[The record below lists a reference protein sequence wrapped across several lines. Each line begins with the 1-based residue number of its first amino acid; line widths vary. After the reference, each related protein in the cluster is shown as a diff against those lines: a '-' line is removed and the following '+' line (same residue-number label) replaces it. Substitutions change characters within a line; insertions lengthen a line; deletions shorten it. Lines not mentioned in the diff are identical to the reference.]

1 MNIITSIP
9 VVSKL
14 DNLSLAIEGLKEIGK
29 IIFTL
34 AKIIGVIRP
43 EIDIQEMGD
52 KALQAEA
59 DGITPEKYDTY
70 SDYIAALDSYV
81 VDPER
86 SQKISEELKE
96 IKGVEIA
103 VCLMVE
109 KLADTPIVSF
119 IESIFDNPDYFKDGK
134 IEAFGEMINE
144 DKNFIAD
151 FVGYVSGAEKNTEKI
166 KSICETLVSVE
177 KKVYPEI
184 SDKDAF
190 KQIMQL
196 RR

>member
-1 MNIITSIP
+1 MNITTSIP
-9 VVSKL
+9 VISKI
-14 DNLSLAIEGLKEIGK
+14 DTLSLAIEGLKEIGK
-29 IIFTL
+29 IIFAM

-43 EIDIQEMGD
+43 EMDIQEMGD

-70 SDYIAALDSYV
+70 SDYVAALDSYV

-86 SQKISEELKE
+86 TQKISEELKE
-96 IKGVEIA
+96 IKGVEIV
-103 VCLMVE
+103 VCLMIE
-109 KLADTPIVSF
+109 KFADTPVVSF
-119 IESIFDNPDYFKDGK
+119 IESIFDNPEYFKGGK
-134 IEAFGEMINE
+134 IETFSEMINE

-151 FVGYVSGAEKNTEKI
+151 FVGYISGTEKNAEKI
-166 KSICETLVSVE
+166 SSISETLATVE

-184 SDKDAF
+184 SDKDAY

-196 RR
+196 RS